1 MDLFL
6 DYLYGAAAYAH
17 HHYSGMHG
25 AEVERKRFSG
35 SPCMIHLDA
44 VKVID
49 GNIRSGFCSRDGERP
64 FRYGGI
70 DCDFTFGYKV
80 GQS

>member
-49 GNIRSGFCSRDGERP
+49 GNIRSGDRV
-64 FRYGGI
+64 
-70 DCDFTFGYKV
+70 KV
-80 GQS
+80 DLEDDSLKFSVS